1 VEGRAAVT
9 AGVMVPEL
17 VEIPE
22 HHALR
27 VAVRD
32 ACRDLSPPSAVLAAW
47 SSGTHDQRLWKA
59 LAADIGV
66 AGLLIPEQYGGSD
79 AGLRAA
85 AVVAEELGRAVA
97 AVPYLPTAALAAT
110 ALRAAGDGAAE
121 AMRAIVDGAVV
132 VLAVPITQ
140 VIEAE
145 WPEVIAS
152 AGDSAVLLTGV
163 IPMVLAAAQAEKFVV
178 PAMMGAEPVLV
189 LVVSTPALVR
199 EQGTQLDET
208 RPFADL
214 CFDGTPAT
222 VIAAGAAASNAL
234 RNALLA
240 GTTVLA
246 AEQLGVADQAFEDCV
261 DYLRTRHQFGRPLGS
276 FQALRHRAADL
287 WTALT
292 GARAV
297 VRYASACLDEGDAD
311 AELATYLAAAVC
323 SELCLRVTEESLQL
337 YGGYGFTWE
346 APLHLYLKRA
356 AANLPLLGTAERHR
370 AAIARL
376 VDLPPN

>member
-1 VEGRAAVT
+1 
-9 AGVMVPEL
+9 M
-17 VEIPE
+17 
-22 HHALR
+22 
-27 VAVRD
+27 
-32 ACRDLSPPSAVLAAW
+32 
-47 SSGTHDQRLWKA
+47 HDRRLWKA
-59 LAADIGV
+59 LATDIGV

-110 ALRAAGDGAAE
+110 ALRNAGDEAAE
-121 AMRAIVDGAVV
+121 AMRAILDGTVV
-132 VLAVPITQ
+132 ALAIPITQ
-140 VIEAE
+140 VVDAE
-145 WPEVIAS
+145 WPAVAAT
-152 AGDSAVLLTGV
+152 AGDDSLLLTGV
-163 IPMVLAAAQAEKFVV
+163 VPMVLAAAQAERLVV
-178 PAMMGAEPVLV
+178 PAMMGAEPVLA
-189 LVVSTPALVR
+189 VVASSCDLVR
-199 EQGTQLDET
+199 EHGAQLDET
-208 RPFADL
+208 RPLADL
-214 CFDGTPAT
+214 CFDSTPAKL
-222 VIAAGAAASNAL
+222 IATGAGARNAL
-234 RNALLA
+234 RDALLV
-240 GTTVLA
+240 GTMLLA

-261 DYLRTRHQFGRPLGS
+261 AYLRTRHQFGRPLGS

-297 VRYASACLDEGDAD
+297 VRYASACLDQGDTD
-311 AELATYLAAAVC
+311 AELATHLAAAVC

-356 AANLPLLGTAERHR
+356 AASLPLLGTAEQHR